1 MDWKP
6 EIKRQLRELK
16 LDPAREAAIIEELS
30 QHLDDCY
37 AELIDGG
44 VAPADAHR
52 QTLAELSGSELLT
65 RELRRVERQVALE
78 PIVLGTNRRR
88 NMLADMWQDLR
99 YGARVLVKNRVF
111 TLIAV
116 ITLALGIGA
125 NTAIF
130 SVINAVLLR
139 SLPYE
144 HSEQLVMVY
153 ARTKNENRALV
164 AWPELRDWQAQS
176 QSFTE
181 LATFVPQSVNLT
193 GLAEP
198 GRIVGGFVSAN
209 FFDLLKVKAA
219 MGRTFARGEDETG
232 AERIA
237 IVNHLLW
244 REHFG
249 ADPELIGRAITL
261 NGQLYTVIGI
271 MPEGFRSPY
280 SEIDVWVP
288 IQHHPAFS
296 AARNTPTLE
305 VIGRL
310 KPDVTMPRAQAEM
323 ETIAAR
329 LARQYPETNAERSVN
344 LIGLQSILVE
354 SVRTRLWVLFA
365 AVGFVLLIGC
375 ANVANLTLSRAV
387 TRTREI
393 AVRVALG
400 ASRARIVSQLLTES
414 LLLALLGGSLGLLL
428 GKWGMDLLA
437 ANSVGNLPPGVTF
450 NLDAWVFGFTF
461 GISLLTGVLCGWLP
475 ALRLSRPDLNTALKE
490 GGRAAGTGPSG
501 SRARDLLVVAQVALA
516 LMLLVGAGLLVRSFA
531 NLMRIDPGFK
541 PQNLL
546 TLEYR
551 LPQNKYPEPQQQWR
565 FHDQVVANVQSLP
578 GVESAA
584 VFFTV
589 PHGANIG
596 TSGFALP
603 DRDALPADQ
612 LPRAQV
618 NRAHANYFQTM
629 GIPLLKGR
637 VFTAQDQPNTP
648 PAIVINQ
655 TLARRFWPGEDPV
668 GKLVELQSPRI
679 TAAVIGVVGDVKHN
693 SIDEP
698 DAPQIYLS
706 FAQNPHI
713 FASLAVRTTND
724 PLSFSNAVRNA
735 IWAIDK
741 DQPVWKVRTMEF
753 LLEREVS
760 SSRFIVR
767 LLGALALLAL
777 VLAAVGI
784 YGVLSYT
791 VSQQTRDIG
800 VRLALG
806 AQPSDIL
813 RLVLKR
819 GLVLAL
825 SGIAIGLALSL
836 GLTRL
841 ISGLLYGVTAN
852 DPLTFVAIALLLTF
866 VALVACYIPARRAT
880 KVNPLAELRGD

>member
-1 MDWKP
+1 M
-6 EIKRQLRELK
+6 QSL
-16 LDPAREAAIIEELS
+16 
-30 QHLDDCY
+30 
-37 AELIDGG
+37 
-44 VAPADAHR
+44 
-52 QTLAELSGSELLT
+52 
-65 RELRRVERQVALE
+65 
-78 PIVLGTNRRR
+78 
-88 NMLADMWQDLR
+88 WQDLR

-111 TLIAV
+111 TIVAV
-116 ITLALGIGA
+116 TTLALGIGA

-130 SVINAVLLR
+130 SLINAVLLR

-153 ARTKNENRALV
+153 ARTKNENRALI

-198 GRIVGGFVSAN
+198 GRVIGGFVSAN
-209 FFDLLKVKAA
+209 FFNLLKIKSA
-219 MGRTFARGEDETG
+219 MGRTFANGEDEAG
-232 AERIA
+232 AERMA

-244 REHFG
+244 RERFS
-249 ADPELIGRAITL
+249 ADPKLIGQTITL
-261 NGQLYTVIGI
+261 NGQLYTVIGV

-296 AARNTPTLE
+296 AARNMQSLE
-305 VIGRL
+305 VMGRL
-310 KPDVTMPRAQAEM
+310 KPDVTMPQAQAEM

-329 LARQYPETNAERSVN
+329 LAQQYPETNAERGVN

-414 LLLALLGGSLGLLL
+414 LLLSLFGGAIGLLL
-428 GKWGMDLLA
+428 GKWGMDVLA

-450 NLDAWVFGFTF
+450 NLDGWVFGFTF

-475 ALRLSRPDLNTALKE
+475 ALRLSRPDLNTALKA
-490 GGRAAGTGPSG
+490 GGRTAGTGPSG

-516 LMLLVGAGLLVRSFA
+516 LVLLVGAGLLVRSFA
-531 NLMRIDPGFK
+531 NLMRIDPGIQ
-541 PQNLL
+541 PENLL

-551 LPQNKYPEPQQQWR
+551 LPQNKYREPQQQWR
-565 FHDQVVANVQSLP
+565 FHDQVVANVQALP

-584 VFFTV
+584 VFFAV
-589 PHGANIG
+589 PHGAIIG

-603 DRDALPADQ
+603 DRGALPADQ

-637 VFTAQDQPNTP
+637 VFTVQDQPNTP
-648 PAIVINQ
+648 PVIVVNQ
-655 TLARRFWPGEDPV
+655 TLARRFWPQEDPV
-668 GKLVELQSPRI
+668 GKLVELQSPKV
-679 TAAVIGVVGDVKHN
+679 AATVVGVVRDVKHN
-693 SIDEP
+693 SLDEP

-713 FASLAVRTTND
+713 FASLAVRTKGD
-724 PLSFSNAVRNA
+724 ALGFSNAVRNA

-767 LLGALALLAL
+767 LLGALAMLAL
-777 VLAAVGI
+777 ILAAVGI

-825 SGIAIGLALSL
+825 SGIAIGLALSF

-841 ISGLLYGVTAN
+841 ISGLLYGVTAT
-852 DPLTFVAIALLLTF
+852 DPLTFVAIAMLLSL
-866 VALVACYIPARRAT
+866 VALVACYVPARRAT
-880 KVNPLAELRGD
+880 KVDPLVALRCD